1 MIGMGEGI
9 LTKKRKIRA
18 IHAALKTEEVK
29 RSEYYGDI
37 LKYLEIYEDYCDL
50 VIRTKRER
58 KARTDLDSHA
68 ASQHLSVEEKQ
79 REEEELDICMLLD
92 SLSNER

>member
-9 LTKKRKIRA
+9 ITKKRKIRA
-18 IHAALKTEEVK
+18 IHAALKTEEIK
-29 RSEYYGDI
+29 RSEYYADI

-50 VIRTKRER
+50 VIRTKRQR
-58 KARTDLDSHA
+58 KVRNDQDSRS
-68 ASQHLSVEEKQ
+68 ASQHLSVEEQQ